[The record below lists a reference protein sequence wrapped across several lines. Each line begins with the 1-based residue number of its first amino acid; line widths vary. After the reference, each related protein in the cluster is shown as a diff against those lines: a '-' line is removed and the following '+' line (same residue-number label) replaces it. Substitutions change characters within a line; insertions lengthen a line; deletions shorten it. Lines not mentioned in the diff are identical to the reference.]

1 MEVFRN
7 LKWFSMLLLRGKA
20 QEGQM
25 IICLAKQLEPSLEN
39 KEGSVKD
46 VKTRVTT
53 SESPSRKIWLQLR

>member
-7 LKWFSMLLLRGKA
+7 LKWFSILLLTKA

-46 VKTRVTT
+46 IKTKVTT
-53 SESPSRKIWLQLR
+53 SDLPFRKIWLQLR